1 MGKKPPQQKENC
13 NHFERK
19 SERRFG
25 DFIAESNFLTN
36 RNTHPPTMKGGNF
49 VHQKQHLEEGI
60 STPPLMK
67 FCSSKTVT
75 AGGRYFNPTTV
86 RVSAIF
92 KGSRRQVT
100 EKSHTA
106 TIAASALL

>member
-49 VHQKQHLEEGI
+49 VHQKQH
-60 STPPLMK
+60 
-67 FCSSKTVT
+67 
-75 AGGRYFNPTTV
+75 
-86 RVSAIF
+86 
-92 KGSRRQVT
+92 Q
-100 EKSHTA
+100 
-106 TIAASALL
+106 